1 MTPLWTNMRSE
12 SAREVVGTTAWGV
25 VGLFGALFC
34 GVVTARM
41 LLPDDRGVLAILITT
56 VTIVSLVSGLGTNI
70 SLRVLL
76 PRDSR
81 VTLRRYA
88 RISLL
93 LAGVQLC
100 ILVGLTLLMLE
111 VLNVSMSIGKMLL
124 TFIPLGLAAFFANQ
138 SSDALSATGH
148 PSRASKANTIGFAVT
163 ATCLSFFWF
172 MNLGLIA
179 AITAY
184 TVGFVTRAIVG
195 VWMIERQHFTDSPSL
210 EPGGTAVLVRQGVA
224 LMGMNLGQSLA
235 YRLDQYLLAALANT
249 KEVGV
254 YAVAT
259 TPASLIQV
267 VSNSVGQVA
276 FRDSALNKLSRR
288 KALLFTLGATGSTAL
303 YAALLHWSA
312 PMLIPF
318 VFGAEYTAAVSV
330 VQILAVAEVA
340 LAPYLVMSRAAVG
353 AGHIKLSSLTGVVGM
368 LAMAF
373 FLALFIPGNGGV
385 GAAWAC
391 LSGYA
396 TMSLF
401 LLAGLILI
409 RWRQAKPPV
418 DIAGKPSH
426 LPLHAAH
433 ERVARKG
440 T

>member
-1 MTPLWTNMRSE
+1 MTHLWTSMKSE

-56 VTIVSLVSGLGTNI
+56 VTIVSIVSGLGTNI

-88 RISLL
+88 RISML

-100 ILVGLTLLMLE
+100 ILIGLTLFMLE
-111 VLNVSMSIGKMLL
+111 VLNISMGIGSMLL

-148 PSRASKANTIGFAVT
+148 PSRASKANTIGFGVT
-163 ATCLSFFWF
+163 ATCLSFFWI
-172 MNLGLIA
+172 MNLGLFA
-179 AITAY
+179 AIVAY
-184 TVGFVTRAIVG
+184 TVGFVARTIVG
-195 VWMIERQHFTDSPSL
+195 VWMIERHHFTDSPSL

-224 LMGMNLGQSLA
+224 LMGMNLGQSVA

-249 KEVGV
+249 REVGV

-267 VSNSVGQVA
+267 VSNSIGQVA
-276 FRDSALNKLSRR
+276 FRDSALNKLSRK
-288 KALLFTLGATGSTAL
+288 KALLFTLGATGLTAT

-330 VQILAVAEVA
+330 VQILVLAEVA

-353 AGHIKLSSLTGVVGM
+353 AGHIRLSSLTGVVGM
-368 LAMAF
+368 VAMAL

-391 LSGYA
+391 LSGYT

-401 LLAGLILI
+401 LLAGLLFI
-409 RWRQAKPPV
+409 RWRQANVPV
-418 DIAGKPSH
+418 DSESGRSPA
-426 LPLHAAH
+426 PLHTVI
-433 ERVARKG
+433 EQEDREGV
-440 T
+440 